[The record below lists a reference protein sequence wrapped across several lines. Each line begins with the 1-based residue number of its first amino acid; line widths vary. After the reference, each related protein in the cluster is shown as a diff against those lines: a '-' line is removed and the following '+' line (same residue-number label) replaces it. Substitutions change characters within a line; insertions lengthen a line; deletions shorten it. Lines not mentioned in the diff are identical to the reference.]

1 MILLLSNLVVFHQH
15 AGRYDLGKS
24 EPAGLAGDPMHHT
37 GARLAEQGFVVLCA
51 DALCFEERQRGHPAL
66 PAALKP
72 NGDGSAYERIEFL
85 RYVVDGKSMA
95 WKNILDIRRA
105 VDYLVSRPEVA
116 ADRMGCYG
124 HSMGSTHVW
133 LSPDK
138 QGWCCHH
145 ASTRPAF
152 L

>member
-1 MILLLSNLVVFHQH
+1 LVVFHQH
-15 AGRYDLGKS
+15 AGRYGLGKS

-66 PAALKP
+66 PAALEP
-72 NGDGSAYERIEFL
+72 NGDGGEYERIEFL

-138 QGWCCHH
+138 RGWCCHH
-145 ASTRPAF
+145 ASTRPA
-152 L
+152 LL